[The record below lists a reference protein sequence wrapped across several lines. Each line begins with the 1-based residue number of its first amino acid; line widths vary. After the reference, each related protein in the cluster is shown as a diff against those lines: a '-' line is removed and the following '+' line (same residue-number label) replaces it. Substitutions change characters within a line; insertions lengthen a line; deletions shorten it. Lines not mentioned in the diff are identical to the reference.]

1 MRSKRCDRCG
11 RFYEVK
17 DEESRSN
24 EKIFLLEPFD
34 RKNNEDLKVVR
45 NLNISFKT
53 TNCDTVRFLDLCPEC
68 YERLKAWLL
77 EEPRLGDTVHR
88 LCVIKTF
95 ANDEFFSNID
105 FDKYLAKEFQDRYH
119 GHRLDPSDE
128 NAFLFFVMAT
138 GSEIVEL
145 HRKFDKLGII
155 VDAANFNE
163 RDE

>member
-17 DEESRSN
+17 EEESRAS

-34 RKNNEDLKVVR
+34 RKNNEDLKVVH

-53 TNCDTVRFLDLCPEC
+53 TNCDTIRFLDLCPEC
-68 YERLKAWLL
+68 YERLKSWLL
-77 EEPRLGDTVHR
+77 EEPRLGDPVYR
-88 LCVIKTF
+88 LCIIKTF
-95 ANDEFFSNID
+95 ANDEFFSNIE
-105 FDKYLAKEFQDRYH
+105 FDKYLAKEFKDRYH

-138 GSEIVEL
+138 ASEIAEL
-145 HRKFDKLGII
+145 HKKSDKLGIL

-163 RDE
+163 RDY